1 MCNYGILY
9 LKTKEDISM
18 KNKKKDTD
26 KQIDLIT
33 SHIQAIMDILEI
45 PITEGNKDTPRRIA
59 KMYCKELFKNRN
71 NQGLEELKD
80 QIKIFDSSYR
90 STVHCSD
97 IPFHSVCEHHWMPFF
112 GTVSVSYTPRDGKVI
127 GLSKIPRIVKY
138 FSAKPQLQEK
148 LTDEIG
154 NFLVECL
161 DPLYVRVYIEATHT
175 CVLCRGV
182 ESNGTT
188 QTEFVFNAL

>member
-59 KMYCKELFKNRN
+59 KMYCKELLKTAIIKVQKNSR
-71 NQGLEELKD
+71 
-80 QIKIFDSSYR
+80 IR
-90 STVHCSD
+90 SRFL
-97 IPFHSVCEHHWMPFF
+97 IPP
-112 GTVSVSYTPRDGKVI
+112 I
-127 GLSKIPRIVKY
+127 GLRYIV
-138 FSAKPQLQEK
+138 
-148 LTDEIG
+148 LTFLFTLFVSIIG
-154 NFLVECL
+154 CL
-161 DPLYVRVYIEATHT
+161 SL
-175 CVLCRGV
+175 
-182 ESNGTT
+182 
-188 QTEFVFNAL
+188 AL